1 MKIAIIGSGISG
13 LYLGYKLKNKGYDF
27 DIFEKN
33 NIIGGRIKVVD
44 FEDIPVVAGAGIL
57 RLKKDKIMYN
67 LCKELGVETHIY
79 KTKFSYTFE
88 PVNILHIIEKLKD
101 KLYLLDG
108 QRDKFTFAR
117 YSKSILGHKEYN
129 NFVKSCG
136 LSDFEKAD
144 VIDTIYDYGFD
155 DCVSGYEGVSVKWQ
169 ELLDK
174 FYEILKNDIFLSTP
188 IKKIEKTEDG
198 KFKIKNIIYD
208 KVVITTDVKNIREF
222 FLKDKIYKSI
232 EGQPFVRLYVK
243 LNLPIQNYGKI
254 IITGNPFQK
263 IIEIN
268 KEKCIYMIS
277 YSDNKVANKWKN
289 CTNIKKTVKQA
300 IKRIFK
306 IEVKILKHKLIYWK
320 IGTHYFK
327 PLSKEYKNRKEFLE
341 IAQNPLENLFM
352 VGEGLST
359 NQGWCEGAVDSVN
372 NIIDKIYWFF

>member
-372 NIIDKIYWFF
+372 NIIDKIY

>member
-198 KFKIKNIIYD
+198 KFKIKNVIYD

-277 YSDNKVANKWKN
+277 YSDNKVANKWKS
-289 CTNIKKTVKQA
+289 CANIKKTIKQA

-327 PLSKEYKNRKEFLE
+327 PLSKEYKDRKEFLE
-341 IAQNPLENLFM
+341 IAQNPVQNLFV

-372 NIIDKIYWFF
+372 NIIDKIY

>member
-67 LCKELGVETHIY
+67 LCKELDVETHTY
-79 KTKFSYTFE
+79 KTKFSYTFQ
-88 PVNILHIIEKLKD
+88 PVNILDIIEKLKD
-101 KLYLLDG
+101 KLYLLEG
-108 QRDKFTFAR
+108 QRDKYTFAR
-117 YSKSILGHKEYN
+117 YSKSIIGHKEYN

-169 ELLDK
+169 QLLDK
-174 FYEILKNDIFLSTP
+174 LYVILKNDIFLSTP

-198 KFKIKNIIYD
+198 KFKIKNVIYD

-243 LNLPIQNYGKI
+243 LNVPIENYTNV

-277 YSDNKVANKWKN
+277 YSDNKVANKWKS
-289 CTNIKKTVKQA
+289 CTNIKKTIRQA

-306 IEVKILKHKLIYWK
+306 LEVKILKHKLIYWK

-327 PLSKEYKNRKEFLE
+327 PLSKEYKDRKEFLE
-341 IAQNPLENLFM
+341 IAQNPVENLFV

-359 NQGWCEGAVDSVN
+359 NQGWCEGAVESVN
-372 NIIDKIYWFF
+372 NIIQKIY